1 MQRILLPLLAVLSLP
16 TAVNAD
22 NVYKVKDACA
32 KRGYELSSQ
41 KVSKRLGLNPKIVNL
56 IDAFER
62 KSDLRVDAYY
72 RDFFGKGRF

>member
-22 NVYKVKDACA
+22 NVYKVKDARA
-32 KRGYELSSQ
+32 KWGYELISQ
-41 KVSKRLGLNPKIVNL
+41 KVSQRLGLNPKIVNL
-56 IDAFER
+56 GDTFER
-62 KSDLRVDAYY
+62 KSDLRVDAYC